1 MAGVA
6 FCGRLH
12 PVRIGS
18 SLVAACLVLVAAW
31 TSGGC
36 SSVSVGS
43 FQSGSLRQTLA
54 HSLLRNPRVGLANF
68 HVSGRRDQAT
78 ALDNMQQAERGTR
91 SLRSSYQRAPGG
103 SVYLDIQM
111 LWGMHYL
118 TKAGWSYRV
127 TELAG
132 GSHSKKSSHYRG
144 VAFDVDYINGVK
156 VGRGNPHLRGF
167 MWKCRQ
173 LGAREVKGPGT
184 PGHSS
189 HVHVE
194 W

>member
-1 MAGVA
+1 MAGEA
-6 FCGRLH
+6 FCGRFS

-18 SLVAACLVLVAAW
+18 SLAAVCCIVVVAW
-31 TSGGC
+31 TSGAC
-36 SSVSVGS
+36 SSVYVPSP
-43 FQSGSLRQTLA
+43 QAGSLRQTLA

-68 HVSGRRDQAT
+68 HVSGRRDKAT
-78 ALDNMQQAERGTR
+78 AFDNMQQAERGAR

-103 SVYLDIQM
+103 AVYLDTKM

-132 GSHSKKSSHYRG
+132 GSHSEKSSHYRG

-156 VGRGNPHLRGF
+156 VRRGNPHLRGF